1 MSSSKPSSSNG
12 SRVVHQD
19 YIARVRYANTLPPPQ
34 LPPKLLD
41 IPNTGLSS
49 GQYTGPGFTTRM
61 VREQL
66 LNIEADAELGMPLDL
81 VGMPGVF
88 DGDESSIQAPAAAP
102 AVHPRDRPLLRPVN
116 SLGAPKPADVAVS
129 FLRRTEYISATS
141 SKRTFI
147 DSKAGGPKRI
157 EKRRAPVEDDD
168 SPAGIRRKIDKSF
181 EFAEAYRKNP
191 ASVKHPENRNL
202 KLVDAFPI
210 LPDLDAFP
218 DSGAYVTIKFLTNP
232 VPPSTHY
239 DERLINGL
247 LKPVETTPSEEAAY
261 HQALELHER
270 DPLNYSKPPPMMNY
284 DFFLTHSTADTKRFR
299 AKFNPDNPN
308 NDDAALYSHKSDNG
322 PCFRFER
329 VRGYETAK
337 EVELNHTTKYAEELL
352 VAFSDGKDAGSD
364 SAPAPAQKAMWY
376 YPVMQRSAIR
386 PQRQRRLD
394 IHRGFTQQDEERQE
408 LDALDVRI
416 EEPPEDMRDAM
427 LAFKENPCAEEP
439 ADADADADPDAQVD
453 LEPEAAAGLD
463 ADADADYH
471 DKDQPDD
478 LHPVTQE
485 DQDRDRGANDD

>member
-1 MSSSKPSSSNG
+1 MSNSKPSSSSNG

-19 YIARVRYANTLPPPQ
+19 YIARVRYSNTLPPPS
-34 LPPKLLD
+34 LPPKLLE

-49 GQYTGPGFTTRM
+49 GHYTGPGFTSRM
-61 VREQL
+61 VREQQP
-66 LNIEADAELGMPLDL
+66 NIEADAELGMPLDL

-88 DGDESSIQAPAAAP
+88 DGDESSIQAPATTP
-102 AVHPRDRPLLRPVN
+102 AIHPRDRPLLRPIN

-129 FLRRTEYISATS
+129 FLRRTEYISGTT

-147 DSKAGGPKRI
+147 DNKAGPKRI

-191 ASVKHPENRNL
+191 SSVKHPENRNL

-239 DERLINGL
+239 DDRLINGL

-284 DFFLTHSTADTKRFR
+284 DFFLTHSATDTKRFR
-299 AKFNPDNPN
+299 AKFDVNNPE
-308 NDDAALYSHKSDNG
+308 NDDDALYSHKSDNG

-337 EVELNHTTKYAEELL
+337 EIELNHTTKYSEELL
-352 VAFSDGKDAGSD
+352 VAFTDGKDSE
-364 SAPAPAQKAMWY
+364 SQKAMWY
-376 YPVMQRSAIR
+376 YPVMQRSSIR

-394 IHRGFTQQDEERQE
+394 IRRGFTQDDDRQD

-416 EEPPEDMRDAM
+416 EEPPEDMREAM
-427 LAFKENPCAEEP
+427 LAFKENPCGEEVGDGDGDAE
-439 ADADADADPDAQVD
+439 ADAEAEAEYQDKSMADEQRGTREEHNDEVD
-453 LEPEAAAGLD
+453 DE
-463 ADADADYH
+463 
-471 DKDQPDD
+471 
-478 LHPVTQE
+478 
-485 DQDRDRGANDD
+485 